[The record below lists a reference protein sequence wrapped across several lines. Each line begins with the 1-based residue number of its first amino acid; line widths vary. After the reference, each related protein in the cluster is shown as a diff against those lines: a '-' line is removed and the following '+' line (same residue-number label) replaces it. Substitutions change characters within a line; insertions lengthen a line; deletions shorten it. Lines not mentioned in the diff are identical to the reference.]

1 MASFTGKVTVT
12 LKRSVLDPQGE
23 IIKHALH
30 SLGFN
35 QAEALRTGKY
45 FEISVKAA
53 TSDEAKE
60 KLKQMAEKLLV
71 NSVIEE
77 YQVQVQ

>member
-1 MASFTGKVTVT
+1 MANFTGKVTVT

-30 SLGFN
+30 SLGFS

-45 FEISVKAA
+45 FEVSVKAA